1 MSGPKPDA
9 LPLGDI
15 PIKLIRLYTIPR
27 SVKKE
32 NPPARKQEG
41 VGGGGWIEMPA
52 SRCTK
57 YIRRLA
63 GVVLALESVSS
74 QELGVA

>member
-27 SVKKE
+27 SVKKKI
-32 NPPARKQEG
+32 PPLLVSR
-41 VGGGGWIEMPA
+41 GGGGWIEMPA
-52 SRCTK
+52 SRRIK
-57 YIRRLA
+57 NIRRLA
-63 GVVLALESVSS
+63 GVVLALEGVSPH
-74 QELGVA
+74 ELRVA